1 MHAGLGQALP
11 MTFFKAMA
19 TISGLTLVSR
29 VLGFVR
35 DLVLA
40 SVLGAGIIS
49 DAFFVAMKLPNLF
62 RRITAEGAFSVAFVP
77 IYTHLKE
84 RGGLPEANEFAGRA
98 MSGMILIL
106 IAFCALAMIFMP
118 QFVSLIAPGFDT
130 SGQRFDLAIEFSRIT
145 FPFLLMAS
153 LAALMGG
160 VLNAHN
166 RFAPFAATSIILN
179 ASMLIALVALTPL
192 FNNAGYAVSW
202 GIMIAG
208 VLQIAF
214 LYYCAHKAGIDVKP
228 RKPAYDE
235 SIKKLLNKMG
245 PGIVAAGVVQLN
257 LFVDM
262 VLASM
267 LATGSISYLYY
278 ADRLN
283 QLPLG
288 LVGVAIATALLP
300 MLSSAIAQ
308 KDTEKANH
316 LYSRAMEFALVL
328 TVPASVAL
336 VILAHP
342 IISSLFENGEFT
354 SQDAATTAQVLQA
367 YALGLVAFVISK
379 VYTTAFFAR
388 QDTMT
393 PVKIGVI
400 SAVINIVL
408 CLILMRVIGIA
419 GIALATTIAAWVQ
432 ILMLRRA
439 LKSRENLNGDARLIR
454 HIPMII
460 GSAVAMGLVLCASF
474 FIPSMIDASDKLIQ
488 IALLGAVIG
497 VGGALYGALIWRAK
511 IVTVNDFRKFLTREP
526 KKAT

>member
-1 MHAGLGQALP
+1 

-19 TISGLTLVSR
+19 TISGLTLASR
-29 VLGFVR
+29 ILGFVR

-84 RGGLPEANEFAGRA
+84 RGGLPEANQFAGRA

-106 IAFCALAMIFMP
+106 LGFCVVAMAFMP
-118 QFVSLIAPGFDT
+118 QFVSLIAPGFET
-130 SGQRFDLAIEFSRIT
+130 SGERFDLAVSFSRIT
-145 FPFLLMAS
+145 FPFLMFAS

-192 FNNAGYAVSW
+192 VSNAGYAVSW
-202 GIMIAG
+202 GILIAG
-208 VLQIAF
+208 IVQIAF
-214 LYYCAHKAGIDVKP
+214 LYYCAQKAGIDLKP
-228 RKPAYDE
+228 RKPAYDD
-235 SIKKLLNKMG
+235 SIKTLLNKMG
-245 PGIVAAGVVQLN
+245 PGIVSAGVVQLN

-308 KDTEKANH
+308 KDSEKADH

-336 VILAHP
+336 IILAHP

-354 SQDAATTAQVLQA
+354 SIDAGITAQVLQA

-393 PVKIGVI
+393 PVKIGVV
-400 SAVINIVL
+400 SALLNIAL
-408 CLILMRVIGIA
+408 CLVMMRFIGVV
-419 GIALATTIAAWVQ
+419 GIALATSISAWVQ
-432 ILMLRRA
+432 IMLLRRA

-460 GSAVAMGLVLCASF
+460 GSALIMGVVLSVSF
-474 FIPSMIDASDKLIQ
+474 FIPTMIDGSEKLVQ
-488 IALLGAVIG
+488 LLLLSGVIG
-497 VGGALYGALIWRAK
+497 LGVLIYGALVWRAR
-511 IVTVNDFRKFLTREP
+511 IVTIEDFKKFLTKEP
-526 KKAT
+526 KQATKLL